1 MLIDKGYYDYDYEA
15 PKGNRTGGVTKAKSD
30 EETAKML
37 SRFGVGTAAN
47 ADARNVD
54 EVDLKGMDADALQA
68 YAIADAKAKAKTG
81 IEN

>member
-15 PKGNRTGGVTKAKSD
+15 PKGKRTGGVTKAKSD

-37 SRFGVGTAAN
+37 SRFGVGTAA
-47 ADARNVD
+47 AEEA
-54 EVDLKGMDADALQA
+54 VDLKGMDAEALQA
-68 YAIADAKAKAKTG
+68 YAIADAKAKAKNG